1 MLTPS
6 KKNYTVVSTG
16 TMLRC
21 IDATTGNLVNTHR
34 IDGTMVSGPV
44 VTGDRV
50 TLVVRKGNTNTGYV
64 LKVPSLLRTSTF
76 RA

>member
-1 MLTPS
+1 MLAPT

-21 IDATTGNLVNTHR
+21 IDAGTGNLVNTHR
-34 IDGTMVSGPV
+34 IDGTLVSGPV

-50 TLVVRKGNTNTGYV
+50 TLVVRKNNTNTGYV
-64 LKVPSLLRTSTF
+64 LKLPSLLRTSTF